1 MNILPIERQTAIIS
15 ALCEGMS
22 IRATE
27 RLTDTHRDTIMLVSA
42 SAVPSS
48 TTP

>member
-1 MNILPIERQTAIIS
+1 MNILSRDEQVQAIS

-27 RLTDTHRDTIMLVSA
+27 RLTGIHRDTIIDAMLA
-42 SAVPSS
+42 PL
-48 TTP
+48 P